1 MLSFLSPSDLT
12 WTFISLVNWFGSEK
26 PQNTFDFE
34 QFSKQI
40 FKLYNGGWKTTT
52 GEYQTKY
59 NSVPSLNIRDK
70 ILNSMVVIL
79 YYSYVTL
86 FYIGPNIIEFRP

>member
-1 MLSFLSPSDLT
+1 M
-12 WTFISLVNWFGSEK
+12 EA
-26 PQNTFDFE
+26 E
-34 QFSKQI
+34 
-40 FKLYNGGWKTTT
+40 KTTT

-70 ILNSMVVIL
+70 ILNSMVVNL

-86 FYIGPNIIEFRP
+86 FYRGYLITNLHL